1 MDMTARRVGVGWSGR
16 RLLNPSLSSARS
28 SAQIGAQRSA
38 PAAAAHPARGCPL
51 PSGLCALTLA
61 LHPRP
66 DPDPHLPLT
75 RRRATRTR
83 RL

>member
-1 MDMTARRVGVGWSGR
+1 MDMAARRVGVGWSGR
-16 RLLNPSLSSARS
+16 RLLNPALSSARS
-28 SAQIGAQRSA
+28 SAQRTRRRGAPGPGLPS
-38 PAAAAHPARGCPL
+38 GLCPL